1 MKSSEQKIV
10 IDGVTFQVAP
20 FMATTGLR
28 LKAYLIRTFGPALG
42 ELLGG
47 IDGQKITSFNELNL
61 GTSGISTGISRG
73 LEKLLEQ
80 LNEDSFEA
88 LVKRLLTNV
97 IANWNEDGKNR
108 SISFGTDFETA
119 MQLVF
124 LGRLFSIY
132 ELILFVLKVNY
143 PDFFGKVVRGIGQK
157 MSTTL
162 TSNPQ
167 EPALQSESKTSET
180 SEN

>member
-1 MKSSEQKIV
+1 MTSKEKKTV

-20 FMATTGLR
+20 FMAVEGLR
-28 LKAYLIRTFGPALG
+28 LKAYLVRTFGPALG

-47 IDGQKITSFNELNL
+47 IDDKKVGSIVDISL
-61 GTSGISTGISRG
+61 GGDGFARG

-80 LNEDSFEA
+80 LTEDNFEA
-88 LVKRLLTNV
+88 LISRLLKNV
-97 IANWNEDGKNR
+97 IATWNEDGKSR
-108 SISFGTDFETA
+108 SISFGQDFETA

-132 ELILFVLKVNY
+132 PLILFVLRVNY
-143 PDFFGKVVRGIGQK
+143 PDFFDKVVSSIGRTIK
-157 MSTTL
+157 TTL
-162 TSNPQ
+162 TSGMEETTP
-167 EPALQSESKTSET
+167 ESESGQSGT